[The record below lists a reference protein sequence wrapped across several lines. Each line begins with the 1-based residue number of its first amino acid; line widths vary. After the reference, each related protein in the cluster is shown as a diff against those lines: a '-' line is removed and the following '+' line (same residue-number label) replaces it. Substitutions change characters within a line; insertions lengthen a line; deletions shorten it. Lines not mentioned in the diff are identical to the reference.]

1 MVGGERV
8 MSASISRALVVGG
21 GIGGTSLALEL
32 QRHGIDADLIERED
46 VWGARGTGI
55 TLMAPA
61 LRAMRTLGILE
72 ECMPEGYG
80 VTEMKI
86 FTAAGDF
93 LEAVPLQGLLGP
105 GAPSIGGMMR
115 PTLHRVLSQTALR
128 AGASVRTGLSVAS
141 LDQRDGAVEVGFT
154 DGTRDSYELVVG
166 ADGWRSTVRRLLLGP
181 EAPEPRFL
189 GAAVWRALVHRPPE
203 VTGLFMFYGEHHKTG
218 FTPLTPERMYMFLVE
233 PAADRAMPDAA
244 DRPAIMREM
253 LADFGGIV
261 ADIRET
267 IRDPDQVH
275 ARPLDAMLL
284 PAPWYRGR
292 VLLIGDAV
300 HATTPQLAMG
310 GAIAMEDAIVLAEV
324 LANEAS
330 VERAL
335 EAFME
340 RRYERCRMVVEN
352 SVQLNEW
359 DLSAAEHGE
368 ESARLLG
375 ESLAALAEPI

>member
-1 MVGGERV
+1 
-8 MSASISRALVVGG
+8 MSPSISRALVVGG
-21 GIGGTSLALEL
+21 GISGTSLAIELE
-32 QRHGIDADLIERED
+32 RRGIKADLIEREE

-61 LRAMRTLGILE
+61 LRAMQTLGILE
-72 ECMPEGYG
+72 QCMPEGYG

-115 PTLHRVLSQTALR
+115 PTLHRVLSQTALGV
-128 AGASVRTGLSVAS
+128 GATIRTGLSVAS
-141 LDQRDGAVEVGFT
+141 LEQRDGAVDVAFT

-166 ADGWRSTVRRLLLGP
+166 ADGWRSAVRRLLLSSD
-181 EAPEPRFL
+181 APAPRFL
-189 GAAVWRALVHRPPE
+189 GAAVWRALVHRPRE
-203 VTGLFMFYGEHHKTG
+203 VTGLFMFYGERHKTG
-218 FTPLTPERMYMFLVE
+218 FTPLTPDRMYMFLVE
-233 PAADRAMPDAA
+233 PAADRTTPDAA

-275 ARPLDAMLL
+275 VRPLDAMLL
-284 PAPWYRGR
+284 PPPWYRGR
-292 VLLIGDAV
+292 VLLIGDAA
-300 HATTPQLAMG
+300 HASAPQLAMG
-310 GAIAMEDAIVLAEV
+310 GAIAMEDAIVLAEL
-324 LANEAS
+324 LANEAT
-330 VERAL
+330 VDHAL
-335 EAFME
+335 EAFMD

-359 DLSAAEHGE
+359 DLSAAEHGD

-375 ESLAALAEPI
+375 ESIAALAEPI